1 MSLDHNPGWDPF
13 FTYSALTSSPTN
25 SSLMVCLSKEQAVLW
40 RICEEVDEKQYLVHM
55 VGRHW
60 TGQLTC
66 VSLARQLA
74 TIFCGTASGNILAFP
89 ARIDKGQQINNK

>member
-1 MSLDHNPGWDPF
+1 MDHNHGWDPF
-13 FTYSALTSSPTN
+13 FTYSALSSSPTTT
-25 SSLMVCLSKEQAVLW
+25 SLMVCLSKEQAVFW
-40 RICEEVDEKQYLVHM
+40 RICEEVDEKQCLVHL

-89 ARIDKGQQINNK
+89 ARIDRGKEIKNK